1 MSYLSSNQL
10 PATSKDIMGG
20 QNKAIPRNWPENL
33 PYLTAPA
40 YSPSLA
46 KTQLQAIRSKPS
58 STSEVREIG
67 PDWKPGPCSLVKIT
81 PIADTQHPAHGQA
94 GLFATRHL
102 APGSLILPYL
112 GEVHAADS
120 EAHVSSDYDLWLDRD
135 GGVAVDA
142 SRMGNEARFVNDYR
156 GVPGAAK
163 PNAEFCEVW
172 DGRRSEK
179 GMAVFVLP
187 AAKKNRAK
195 GSGIAKGHEILIS
208 YGKGFWGQRQG

>member
-1 MSYLSSNQL
+1 
-10 PATSKDIMGG
+10 MGG
-20 QNKAIPRNWPENL
+20 QKQAIPKNWPENL

-46 KTQLQAIRSKPS
+46 KTKLQAIRSKPS
-58 STSEVREIG
+58 GPSEVREIGVG

-81 PIADTQHPAHGQA
+81 AIANTQHPAHGQA

-112 GEVHAADS
+112 GEVHAADC
-120 EAHVSSDYDLWLDRD
+120 EAHASSDYDLWLDRE

-142 SRMGNEARFVNDYR
+142 SKMGNEARFVNDYR
-156 GVPGAAK
+156 GVPGAAR

-172 DGRRSEK
+172 DVGRGEK

-187 AAKKNRAK
+187 AAKKDRANK